1 MANLFISK
9 IKSLSFYEWILL
21 LFPLCQVIGP
31 FWVNFSLV
39 LTSAIFLY
47 ELIKKNL
54 YNKIKLNW
62 IYFYLIFVFYNIL
75 HSFFATD
82 ILNSLQSSF
91 FQFRYL
97 LFSLFIFLCISNAK
111 NIEFIIKF
119 WLVLVL
125 SVSFD
130 TIYQYFFLKNIFGL
144 PIREATRLSGVFG
157 KELIVGAF
165 IAYTSVPIIFFYFKK
180 FYNLNFKQKFF
191 YSLIYLFLFTTVAL
205 TGERL
210 SFLIFFVSSIIIF
223 IFNTTFKKF
232 IILSISLIILLTIIY
247 FKSSSFNVRVKDFNN
262 ILLNFYDSSYGRL
275 WESAY
280 LLFEKNKIFG
290 VGLKNYRVDCDNQI
304 DPRPES
310 IPQFCSTHPHNF
322 LLEILSETGLVG
334 FSIFFIF
341 FFYLILYLKKKIR
354 YLKSHLIFKK
364 YSHLLYGNILILLI
378 YIWPLK
384 TSGSFFTTWNGSFFW
399 LNLGIALLITKG
411 KNKN

>member
-9 IKSLSFYEWILL
+9 VKTLSFYEWVLL
-21 LFPLCQVIGP
+21 LFPLCLVIGP
-31 FWVNFSLV
+31 FWVNFSLMLSSV
-39 LTSAIFLY
+39 IFFY
-47 ELIKKNL
+47 ELIKKNF
-54 YNKIKLNW
+54 YNKLKLKW
-62 IYFYLIFVFYNIL
+62 IYFYLIFIFYTIL

-82 ILNSLQSSF
+82 VLNSLQSSF

-97 LFSLFIFLCISNAK
+97 LFSLFIFLCISNTR
-111 NIEFIIKF
+111 NIGFIIKF

-125 SVSFD
+125 LVSFD
-130 TIYQYFFLKNIFGL
+130 VIYQYFFLKNIFGL
-144 PIREATRLSGVFG
+144 PIRGVRPSGVFG

-165 IAYTSVPIIFFYFKK
+165 IAYISVPIIFYYFKK
-180 FYNLNFKQKFF
+180 FNNINLKEKIL

-223 IFNTTFKKF
+223 IFNTSLKKF
-232 IILSISLIILLTIIY
+232 ILLSMSLIIFLIIIY
-247 FKSSSFNVRVKDFNN
+247 FNSSSFNSRVKDFNN
-262 ILLNFYDSSYGRL
+262 ILANFYDSSYGRL
-275 WESAY
+275 WESGY

-322 LLEILSETGLVG
+322 FLEILSETGLVG

-341 FFYLILYLKKKIR
+341 FFYLIFYLKNRIR
-354 YLKSHLIFKK
+354 YLKSDLNFKK
-364 YSHLLYGNILILLI
+364 YSSLLYGNILILLI
-378 YIWPLK
+378 YVWPLK
-384 TSGSFFTTWNGSFFW
+384 TSGSFFTTWNSSFFW

-411 KNKN
+411 KIKN

>member
-1 MANLFISK
+1 MTNLFLPK

-21 LFPLCQVIGP
+21 LFPLCLVIGP
-31 FWVNFSLV
+31 FWVNFSLI
-39 LTSAIFLY
+39 LSSIIFFY

-54 YNKIKLNW
+54 YHKLKLKW
-62 IYFYLIFVFYNIL
+62 IYFYLIFVFYTIL

-82 ILNSLQSSF
+82 FLNSLQSSF

-97 LFSLFIFLCISNAK
+97 LFSLFIFLCISDAR
-111 NIEFIIKF
+111 NIGFIIKF

-125 SVSFD
+125 LVSFD
-130 TIYQYFFLKNIFGL
+130 VIYQYFFLKNIFGL
-144 PIREATRLSGVFG
+144 PIRGVRPSGVFG

-165 IAYTSVPIIFFYFKK
+165 VAYISVPIVFYYFKK
-180 FYNLNFKQKFF
+180 FNNINLKEKIL

-223 IFNTTFKKF
+223 IFNTTLKKF
-232 IILSISLIILLTIIY
+232 LLLSMSLIVFLTIIY
-247 FKSSSFNVRVKDFNN
+247 FNSPSFNSRVKDFNN
-262 ILLNFYDSSYGRL
+262 ILANFYDSSYGRL
-275 WESAY
+275 WESGY
-280 LLFEKNKIFG
+280 LLFDKNKIFG
-290 VGLKNYRVDCDNQI
+290 VGLKNYRVDCDNQL

-310 IPQFCSTHPHNF
+310 IPQFCSSHPHNF
-322 LLEILSETGLVG
+322 FLEILSETGLVG

-341 FFYLILYLKKKIR
+341 FFYLIFYLKNRIK
-354 YLKSHLIFKK
+354 YLKSDLNFKK
-364 YSHLLYGNILILLI
+364 YSSLLYGNILILLI
-378 YIWPLK
+378 YVWPLK

-411 KNKN
+411 KIKN

>member
-1 MANLFISK
+1 M
-9 IKSLSFYEWILL
+9 
-21 LFPLCQVIGP
+21 GP
-31 FWVNFSLV
+31 FWVNFSLILSSV
-39 LTSAIFLY
+39 IFLY
-47 ELIKKNL
+47 ELIKKNY
-54 YNKIKLNW
+54 YNEIKLNW

-97 LFSLFIFLCISNAK
+97 LFSLFIFLCISNSK

-119 WLVLVL
+119 WLGLVL
-125 SVSFD
+125 LVSFD

-144 PIREATRLSGVFG
+144 PIRGVRPSGIFG
-157 KELIVGAF
+157 KELVVGAF
-165 IAYTSVPIIFFYFKK
+165 IAYISVPVIFYYFNK
-180 FYNLNFKQKFF
+180 FYNQNLKGKFL

-210 SFLIFFVSSIIIF
+210 SFLVFFISSIIIF
-223 IFNTTFKKF
+223 IFNTSLKKF
-232 IILSISLIILLTIIY
+232 IILTMTLIIFLITIY
-247 FKSSSFNVRVKDFNN
+247 FNSSSFNSRVKDFNN
-262 ILLNFYDSSYGRL
+262 ILANFYDSSYGRL
-275 WESAY
+275 WESGY

-322 LLEILSETGLVG
+322 VLEILSETGLVG
-334 FSIFFIF
+334 FFIFFIF
-341 FFYLILYLKKKIR
+341 FFYLIFYFKNKIR
-354 YLKSHLIFKK
+354 YLRSDIAFKK
-364 YSHLLYGNILILLI
+364 YSSLLYGNILILLI
-378 YIWPLK
+378 YVWPLK

-399 LNLGIALLITKG
+399 LNLGIALLITKKKI
-411 KNKN
+411 KN

>member
-1 MANLFISK
+1 M
-9 IKSLSFYEWILL
+9 
-21 LFPLCQVIGP
+21 GP
-31 FWVNFSLV
+31 FWVNFSLILSSV
-39 LTSAIFLY
+39 IFLY
-47 ELIKKNL
+47 ELIKKNY
-54 YNKIKLNW
+54 YNEIKLNW

-97 LFSLFIFLCISNAK
+97 LFSLFIFLCISNSK

-119 WLVLVL
+119 WLGLVL
-125 SVSFD
+125 LVSFD

-144 PIREATRLSGVFG
+144 PIRGLRPSGIFG
-157 KELIVGAF
+157 KELVVGAF
-165 IAYTSVPIIFFYFKK
+165 IAYISVPVIFYYFNK
-180 FYNLNFKQKFF
+180 FYNQNLKGKFL

-210 SFLIFFVSSIIIF
+210 SFLVFFISSIIIF
-223 IFNTTFKKF
+223 IFNTSLKKF
-232 IILSISLIILLTIIY
+232 IILTMTLIIFLITIY
-247 FKSSSFNVRVKDFNN
+247 FNSSSFNSRVKDFNN
-262 ILLNFYDSSYGRL
+262 ILANFYDSSYGRL
-275 WESAY
+275 WESGY

-322 LLEILSETGLVG
+322 VLEILSETGLVG
-334 FSIFFIF
+334 FFIFFIF
-341 FFYLILYLKKKIR
+341 FFYLIFYFKNKIR
-354 YLKSHLIFKK
+354 YLRSDIAFKK
-364 YSHLLYGNILILLI
+364 YSSLLYGNILILLI
-378 YIWPLK
+378 YVWPLK

-399 LNLGIALLITKG
+399 LNLGIALLITKKKI
-411 KNKN
+411 KN

>member
-1 MANLFISK
+1 MANLFLSK

-21 LFPLCQVIGP
+21 FFPLCQVIGP
-31 FWVNFSLV
+31 FWVNFFLILASL
-39 LTSAIFLY
+39 IFIY
-47 ELIKKNL
+47 ESIKKNF
-54 YNKIKLNW
+54 YNEIKLNW
-62 IYFYLIFVFYNIL
+62 IYFYLIFAFYNIL
-75 HSFFATD
+75 NSFFATD

-125 SVSFD
+125 FVSFD
-130 TIYQYFFLKNIFGL
+130 TIYQYFFLQNIFGL
-144 PIREATRLSGVFG
+144 PIRGARPSGVFG
-157 KELIVGAF
+157 KELVVGAF
-165 IAYTSVPIIFFYFKK
+165 VAYISVPIIFYYFNK
-180 FYNLNFKQKFF
+180 FHNLNLKVKFL

-210 SFLIFFVSSIIIF
+210 SFIIFFVSSIIIF
-223 IFNTTFKKF
+223 IFNTSFKKF
-232 IILSISLIILLTIIY
+232 IILTMTLVIFLMTIY
-247 FKSSSFNVRVKDFNN
+247 FNSSSFNSRVKDFSN
-262 ILLNFYDSSYGRL
+262 ILANFYDSSYGRL
-275 WESAY
+275 WESGY

-310 IPQFCSTHPHNF
+310 IPQFCSSHPHNF
-322 LLEILSETGLVG
+322 FLEILSETGLVG
-334 FSIFFIF
+334 FLIFFIF
-341 FFYLILYLKKKIR
+341 FAYLLVYLKDKIKS
-354 YLKSHLIFKK
+354 LKNDESFKK
-364 YSHLLYGNILILLI
+364 YSSLLYGNILIILI
-378 YIWPLK
+378 YVWPLK

-411 KNKN
+411 KVKN

>member
-21 LFPLCQVIGP
+21 LFPLSQVMGP
-31 FWVNFSLV
+31 FWVNFFLILASV
-39 LTSAIFLY
+39 IFIY
-47 ELIKKNL
+47 ESITKNF

-180 FYNLNFKQKFF
+180 FHNLNFKQKFF

-304 DPRPES
+304 DPRPQS

-341 FFYLILYLKKKIR
+341 FSYLILYLKKKIR

-399 LNLGIALLITKG
+399 LNLGIALLLTKG
-411 KNKN
+411 KIKN

>member
-1 MANLFISK
+1 MTNLFLPK

-21 LFPLCQVIGP
+21 LFPLCLVIGP
-31 FWVNFSLV
+31 FWVNFSLI
-39 LTSAIFLY
+39 LSSIIFFY

-54 YNKIKLNW
+54 YHKLKLQW
-62 IYFYLIFVFYNIL
+62 IYFYLIFFFYTIL
-75 HSFFATD
+75 NSFFATD
-82 ILNSLQSSF
+82 FLNSLQSSF

-97 LFSLFIFLCISNAK
+97 LFSLFIFLCISDAR
-111 NIEFIIKF
+111 NIGFIIKF

-125 SVSFD
+125 LVSFD
-130 TIYQYFFLKNIFGL
+130 VIYQYFFLKNIFGL
-144 PIREATRLSGVFG
+144 PIRGVRPSGVFG

-165 IAYTSVPIIFFYFKK
+165 IAYISVPIVFYYFKK
-180 FYNLNFKQKFF
+180 FNNINLKEKVL

-223 IFNTTFKKF
+223 IFNTTLKKF
-232 IILSISLIILLTIIY
+232 LLLSMSLIAFITIIY
-247 FKSSSFNVRVKDFNN
+247 FNSPSFNSRVKDFNN
-262 ILLNFYDSSYGRL
+262 ILANFYDSSYGRL
-275 WESAY
+275 WESSY

-304 DPRPES
+304 DPRPQS

-322 LLEILSETGLVG
+322 FLEILSETGLVG

-341 FFYLILYLKKKIR
+341 FFYLIFYLKNRIR
-354 YLKSHLIFKK
+354 YLKSDLNFKK
-364 YSHLLYGNILILLI
+364 YSSLLYGNILILLI
-378 YIWPLK
+378 YVWPLK

-399 LNLGIALLITKG
+399 LNLGIALLITKAKI
-411 KNKN
+411 KN

>member
-1 MANLFISK
+1 MVNLFLSK
-9 IKSLSFYEWILL
+9 IKSLGFYEWILL
-21 LFPLCQVIGP
+21 LFPLSQVMGP
-31 FWVNFSLV
+31 FWVNFFLILASV
-39 LTSAIFLY
+39 IFIY
-47 ELIKKNL
+47 ESIKKNF
-54 YNKIKLNW
+54 YNEIKLNW
-62 IYFYLIFVFYNIL
+62 IYFYLFFVFYNIL

-82 ILNSLQSSF
+82 ILNSLQSSL

-125 SVSFD
+125 LISFD
-130 TIYQYFFLKNIFGL
+130 TIYQYFFLENIFGL
-144 PIREATRLSGVFG
+144 PIRGTRPSGVFG
-157 KELIVGAF
+157 KELVVGAF
-165 IAYTSVPIIFFYFKK
+165 IAYISVPIIFYYFNK
-180 FYNLNFKQKFF
+180 FHNLNLKEKFL

-223 IFNTTFKKF
+223 IFNTSFKKF
-232 IILSISLIILLTIIY
+232 IILSMTLVIFLMTIY
-247 FKSSSFNVRVKDFNN
+247 FNSSSFNSRVKDFSN
-262 ILLNFYDSSYGRL
+262 ILANFYDSSYGRL
-275 WESAY
+275 WESGY

-310 IPQFCSTHPHNF
+310 IPQFCSSHPHNF
-322 LLEILSETGLVG
+322 FLEILSETGLVG

-341 FFYLILYLKKKIR
+341 FVYLIFYLKDKIKSLKNDEF
-354 YLKSHLIFKK
+354 FKK
-364 YSHLLYGNILILLI
+364 YSSLLYGNILILLI
-378 YIWPLK
+378 YVWPLK

-411 KNKN
+411 KIKN

>member
-1 MANLFISK
+1 M
-9 IKSLSFYEWILL
+9 
-21 LFPLCQVIGP
+21 GP
-31 FWVNFSLV
+31 FWVNFSLILSSV
-39 LTSAIFLY
+39 IFLY
-47 ELIKKNL
+47 ELIKKNY
-54 YNKIKLNW
+54 YNEIKLNW

-97 LFSLFIFLCISNAK
+97 LFSLFIFLCISNSK

-119 WLVLVL
+119 WLGLVL
-125 SVSFD
+125 LVSFD

-144 PIREATRLSGVFG
+144 PIRGVRPSGLFG
-157 KELIVGAF
+157 KELVVGAF
-165 IAYTSVPIIFFYFKK
+165 IAYISVPVIFYYFNK
-180 FYNLNFKQKFF
+180 FYNQNLKGKFL

-210 SFLIFFVSSIIIF
+210 SFLVFFISSIIIF
-223 IFNTTFKKF
+223 IFNTSLKKF
-232 IILSISLIILLTIIY
+232 IILTMTLIIFLITIY
-247 FKSSSFNVRVKDFNN
+247 FNSSSFNSRVKDFNN
-262 ILLNFYDSSYGRL
+262 ILANFYDSSYGRL
-275 WESAY
+275 WESGY

-322 LLEILSETGLVG
+322 VLEILSETGLVG
-334 FSIFFIF
+334 FFIFFIF
-341 FFYLILYLKKKIR
+341 FFYLIFYFKNKIR
-354 YLKSHLIFKK
+354 YLRSDIAFKK
-364 YSHLLYGNILILLI
+364 YSSLLYGNILILLI
-378 YIWPLK
+378 YVWPLK

-399 LNLGIALLITKG
+399 LNLGIALLITKKKI
-411 KNKN
+411 KN

>member
-1 MANLFISK
+1 MANLFLSK

-21 LFPLCQVIGP
+21 LFPLCQVIGS
-31 FWVNFSLV
+31 FWVNFFLILASV
-39 LTSAIFLY
+39 IFIY
-47 ELIKKNL
+47 ESIKKNF
-54 YNKIKLNW
+54 YNEINLNW

-82 ILNSLQSSF
+82 ILNSLQSSL

-125 SVSFD
+125 LVSFD
-130 TIYQYFFLKNIFGL
+130 TIYQYFFLQNIFGL
-144 PIREATRLSGVFG
+144 PIRGARPSGVFG
-157 KELIVGAF
+157 KELVVGAF
-165 IAYTSVPIIFFYFKK
+165 VAYISVPIIFYYFNK
-180 FYNLNFKQKFF
+180 FHNLNLKEKFL

-223 IFNTTFKKF
+223 IFNTSFKKF
-232 IILSISLIILLTIIY
+232 IILSMTLVIFLMTIY
-247 FKSSSFNVRVKDFNN
+247 FNSSSFNSRVKDFSN
-262 ILLNFYDSSYGRL
+262 ILANFYDSSYGRL
-275 WESAY
+275 WESGY

-310 IPQFCSTHPHNF
+310 IPQFCSSHPHNF
-322 LLEILSETGLVG
+322 FLEILSETGLVG

-341 FFYLILYLKKKIR
+341 FVHLIFYLKDKIKSLKNDEF
-354 YLKSHLIFKK
+354 FKK
-364 YSHLLYGNILILLI
+364 YSSLLYGNILILLI
-378 YIWPLK
+378 YVWPLK

-411 KNKN
+411 KIKN

>member
-1 MANLFISK
+1 MTNLFISK
-9 IKSLSFYEWILL
+9 VKTLSFYEWVLL
-21 LFPLCQVIGP
+21 LFPLCLVIGP
-31 FWVNFSLV
+31 FWVNFSLMLSSV
-39 LTSAIFLY
+39 IFFY
-47 ELIKKNL
+47 ELIKKNF
-54 YNKIKLNW
+54 YNKLKLKW
-62 IYFYLIFVFYNIL
+62 IYFYLIFIFYTIL

-82 ILNSLQSSF
+82 VLNSLQSSF

-97 LFSLFIFLCISNAK
+97 LFSLFIFLCISNTR
-111 NIEFIIKF
+111 NIGFIIKF

-125 SVSFD
+125 LVSFD
-130 TIYQYFFLKNIFGL
+130 VIYQYFFLKNIFGL
-144 PIREATRLSGVFG
+144 PIRGVRPSGVFG

-165 IAYTSVPIIFFYFKK
+165 IAYISVPIIFYYFKK
-180 FYNLNFKQKFF
+180 FNNINLKEKTL

-223 IFNTTFKKF
+223 IFNTSLKKF
-232 IILSISLIILLTIIY
+232 ILLSISLIIFLIIIY
-247 FKSSSFNVRVKDFNN
+247 FNSSSFNSRVKDFNN
-262 ILLNFYDSSYGRL
+262 ILANFYDSSYGRL
-275 WESAY
+275 WESGY

-322 LLEILSETGLVG
+322 FLEILSETGLVG

-341 FFYLILYLKKKIR
+341 FFYLIFYLKNRIR
-354 YLKSHLIFKK
+354 YLKSDLNFKK
-364 YSHLLYGNILILLI
+364 YSSLLYGNILILLI
-378 YIWPLK
+378 YVWPLK
-384 TSGSFFTTWNGSFFW
+384 TSGSFFTTWNSSFFW

-411 KNKN
+411 KIKN

>member
-1 MANLFISK
+1 M
-9 IKSLSFYEWILL
+9 
-21 LFPLCQVIGP
+21 
-31 FWVNFSLV
+31 
-39 LTSAIFLY
+39 
-47 ELIKKNL
+47 
-54 YNKIKLNW
+54 
-62 IYFYLIFVFYNIL
+62 
-75 HSFFATD
+75 
-82 ILNSLQSSF
+82 
-91 FQFRYL
+91 
-97 LFSLFIFLCISNAK
+97 LFSLFIFLCISNTK

-125 SVSFD
+125 FVSFD
-130 TIYQYFFLKNIFGL
+130 AIYQYFFLKNIFGL
-144 PIREATRLSGVFG
+144 PIRETTRLSGVFG

-165 IAYTSVPIIFFYFKK
+165 IAYTSVPIIFFYFQK
-180 FYNLNFKQKFF
+180 FYNLNFKLKLF

-205 TGERL
+205 SGERL
-210 SFLIFFVSSIIIF
+210 SFLIFFVSSIITF

-232 IILSISLIILLTIIY
+232 IIMSMSLIILLIIIY

-280 LLFEKNKIFG
+280 LLFDKNKIFG

-310 IPQFCSTHPHNF
+310 IPQFCSSHPHNF
-322 LLEILSETGLVG
+322 FLEILSETGLVG

-341 FFYLILYLKKKIR
+341 FFYLIFYLKNRIR
-354 YLKSHLIFKK
+354 YLKSDLNFKK
-364 YSHLLYGNILILLI
+364 YSSLLYGNILILLI
-378 YIWPLK
+378 YVWPLK

-411 KNKN
+411 KIKN

>member
-1 MANLFISK
+1 MTNLFLSK
-9 IKSLSFYEWILL
+9 IRSLSFYEWILL
-21 LFPLCQVIGP
+21 LFPFCQVMGP
-31 FWVNFSLV
+31 FWVNFSLILSSV
-39 LTSAIFLY
+39 IFLY
-47 ELIKKNL
+47 ELIKKNY
-54 YNKIKLNW
+54 YNEIKLNW

-97 LFSLFIFLCISNAK
+97 LFSLFIFLCISNSK

-119 WLVLVL
+119 WLGLVL
-125 SVSFD
+125 LVSFD

-144 PIREATRLSGVFG
+144 PIRGVRPSGLFG
-157 KELIVGAF
+157 KELVVGAF
-165 IAYTSVPIIFFYFKK
+165 IAYISVPVIFYYFNK
-180 FYNLNFKQKFF
+180 FYNQNLKGKFL

-210 SFLIFFVSSIIIF
+210 SFLVFFISSIIIF
-223 IFNTTFKKF
+223 IFNTSLKKF
-232 IILSISLIILLTIIY
+232 IILTMTLIIFLITIY
-247 FKSSSFNVRVKDFNN
+247 FNSSSFNSRVKDFNN
-262 ILLNFYDSSYGRL
+262 ILANFYDSSYGRL
-275 WESAY
+275 WESGY

-322 LLEILSETGLVG
+322 VLEILSETGLVG
-334 FSIFFIF
+334 FFIFFIF
-341 FFYLILYLKKKIR
+341 FFYLIFYFKNKIR
-354 YLKSHLIFKK
+354 YLRSDIAFKK
-364 YSHLLYGNILILLI
+364 YSSLLYGNILILLI
-378 YIWPLK
+378 YVWPLK

-399 LNLGIALLITKG
+399 LNLGIALLITKKKI
-411 KNKN
+411 KN

>member
-9 IKSLSFYEWILL
+9 VKTLSFYEWVLL
-21 LFPLCQVIGP
+21 LFPLCLVIGP
-31 FWVNFSLV
+31 FWVNFSLILSSV
-39 LTSAIFLY
+39 IFFY
-47 ELIKKNL
+47 ELIKKNF
-54 YNKIKLNW
+54 YNKLKLKW
-62 IYFYLIFVFYNIL
+62 IYFYLIFVFYTIL
-75 HSFFATD
+75 NSFFATD

-97 LFSLFIFLCISNAK
+97 LFSLFIFLCVSDAR
-111 NIEFIIKF
+111 NIGFIIKF

-125 SVSFD
+125 LVSFD
-130 TIYQYFFLKNIFGL
+130 VIYQYFFLKNIFGL
-144 PIREATRLSGVFG
+144 PIRGLRPSGVFG

-165 IAYTSVPIIFFYFKK
+165 IAYISVPIIFYYFKK
-180 FYNLNFKQKFF
+180 FNNINFKEKIL
-191 YSLIYLFLFTTVAL
+191 YSLIYLFLFATVAL

-223 IFNTTFKKF
+223 IFNTSLKKF
-232 IILSISLIILLTIIY
+232 ILLSISLIIFLVIIY
-247 FKSSSFNVRVKDFNN
+247 FNSLSFNSRVKDFTN
-262 ILLNFYDSSYGRL
+262 IIANFYDSSYGRL
-275 WESAY
+275 WESGY

-304 DPRPES
+304 DPRPQS

-322 LLEILSETGLVG
+322 FIEILSETGLIG

-341 FFYLILYLKKKIR
+341 FLYLIFYLKNRIR
-354 YLKSHLIFKK
+354 YLKNDLIFKK
-364 YSHLLYGNILILLI
+364 YSFLLYGNILILLI
-378 YIWPLK
+378 YVWPLK

-411 KNKN
+411 KIKN

>member
-1 MANLFISK
+1 MTNLFLSK
-9 IKSLSFYEWILL
+9 VKSLSFYEWVLL
-21 LFPLCQVIGP
+21 LFPLCLVIGP
-31 FWVNFSLV
+31 FWVNFSLILSSV
-39 LTSAIFLY
+39 IFFC
-47 ELIKKNL
+47 ELIKKNF
-54 YNKIKLNW
+54 YNKLKLKW
-62 IYFYLIFVFYNIL
+62 IYFYLIFVFYTIL

-97 LFSLFIFLCISNAK
+97 LFSLFIFLCISDAR
-111 NIEFIIKF
+111 NIGIIIKF

-125 SVSFD
+125 LVSFD
-130 TIYQYFFLKNIFGL
+130 VIYQYFFLKNIFGL
-144 PIREATRLSGVFG
+144 PIRGVRPSGVFG

-165 IAYTSVPIIFFYFKK
+165 IAYISVPIIFYYFKK
-180 FYNLNFKQKFF
+180 FNNINLKEKIL

-223 IFNTTFKKF
+223 IFNTTLKKF
-232 IILSISLIILLTIIY
+232 ILLSMSLIIFLIIIY
-247 FKSSSFNVRVKDFNN
+247 FNSLLFNSRVKDFNN
-262 ILLNFYDSSYGRL
+262 ILANFYDSSYGRL
-275 WESAY
+275 WESGY
-280 LLFEKNKIFG
+280 LLFEKNIIFG

-310 IPQFCSTHPHNF
+310 IPQFCSSHPHNF
-322 LLEILSETGLVG
+322 FLEILSETGLVG

-341 FFYLILYLKKKIR
+341 FFYLIFYLKSRIR
-354 YLKSHLIFKK
+354 YLKSDLNFKK
-364 YSHLLYGNILILLI
+364 YSSLLYGNILILLI
-378 YIWPLK
+378 YVWPLK

-411 KNKN
+411 KIKN

>member
-9 IKSLSFYEWILL
+9 VKTLSFYEWVLL
-21 LFPLCQVIGP
+21 LFPLCLVIGP
-31 FWVNFSLV
+31 FWVNFSLMLSSV
-39 LTSAIFLY
+39 IFFY
-47 ELIKKNL
+47 ELIKKNF
-54 YNKIKLNW
+54 YNKLKLKW
-62 IYFYLIFVFYNIL
+62 IYFYLIFIFYTIL

-82 ILNSLQSSF
+82 VLNSLQSSF

-97 LFSLFIFLCISNAK
+97 LFSLFIFLCISNTR
-111 NIEFIIKF
+111 NIGFIIKF

-125 SVSFD
+125 LVSFD
-130 TIYQYFFLKNIFGL
+130 VIYQYFFLKNIFGL
-144 PIREATRLSGVFG
+144 PIRGVRPSGVFG

-165 IAYTSVPIIFFYFKK
+165 IAYISVPIIFYYFKK
-180 FYNLNFKQKFF
+180 FNNINLKEKTLYF
-191 YSLIYLFLFTTVAL
+191 LIYLFLFTTVAL

-223 IFNTTFKKF
+223 IFNTSLKKF
-232 IILSISLIILLTIIY
+232 ILLSMSLITFLIIIY
-247 FKSSSFNVRVKDFNN
+247 FNSSSFNSRVKDFNN
-262 ILLNFYDSSYGRL
+262 ILANFYDSSYGRL
-275 WESAY
+275 WESGY

-322 LLEILSETGLVG
+322 FLEILSETGLVG

-341 FFYLILYLKKKIR
+341 FFYLIFYLKNRIR
-354 YLKSHLIFKK
+354 YLKSDLNFKK
-364 YSHLLYGNILILLI
+364 YSSLLYGNILILLI
-378 YIWPLK
+378 YVWPLK
-384 TSGSFFTTWNGSFFW
+384 TSGSFFTTWNSSFFW

-411 KNKN
+411 KIKN